1 MPLPAVGFFAWLL
14 GLVTS
19 SFTSFATWL
28 VARFAYEKAVQY
40 ALITAFLVAAA
51 TLMIT
56 LSLAVKAAIF
66 GLQVAMPNSLGL
78 ATYFLPANINQI
90 FAYIVTLRTSRFI
103 YRWTV
108 STMSAYLPHDPKHGL
123 ML

>member
-1 MPLPAVGFFAWLL
+1 MPLPAIGFFGWLI

-28 VARFAYEKAVQY
+28 IGRMAYEKAVQY

-51 TLMIT
+51 TAMVT

-78 ATYFLPANINQI
+78 ATYFLPSNINQI

>member
-19 SFTSFATWL
+19 SFTSLATWL

-78 ATYFLPANINQI
+78 ATYFLPGNINQI
-90 FAYIVTLRTSRFI
+90 FAYIVTLRTSRFL

-108 STMSAYLPHDPKHGL
+108 STMSAYLPHEPKHGL

>member
-19 SFTSFATWL
+19 SFTSLATWL

-78 ATYFLPANINQI
+78 ATYFLPGNINQI
-90 FAYIVTLRTSRFI
+90 FAYIVTLRTSRFL

>member
-1 MPLPAVGFFAWLL
+1 MPLPAIGFFGWLI

-28 VARFAYEKAVQY
+28 IGRMAYEKAVQY

-51 TLMIT
+51 TAMVT

-66 GLQVAMPNSLGL
+66 GLQVAMPNSLVL
-78 ATYFLPANINQI
+78 ATYFLPSNINQI